1 MNIFFFGLFFFVG
14 KINDWRYYVNK
25 LKRNILIRQF
35 KLVTNGNESN
45 GRVAVSMWA
54 CNSIGVVVWGCLYV
68 CIWGNIYVWLNWEKP
83 SDDVRG
89 SVSIMGGGSAFEK
102 SVSIF
107 DSGESTFQFLIFGFQ
122 FFILKCRDGNGGCL
136 DGWGGGE

>member
-54 CNSIGVVVWGCLYV
+54 CKIVLVSLCEGAYMYV
-68 CIWGNIYVWLNWEKP
+68 NEATYMC
-83 SDDVRG
+83 D
-89 SVSIMGGGSAFEK
+89 
-102 SVSIF
+102 
-107 DSGESTFQFLIFGFQ
+107 
-122 FFILKCRDGNGGCL
+122 
-136 DGWGGGE
+136 